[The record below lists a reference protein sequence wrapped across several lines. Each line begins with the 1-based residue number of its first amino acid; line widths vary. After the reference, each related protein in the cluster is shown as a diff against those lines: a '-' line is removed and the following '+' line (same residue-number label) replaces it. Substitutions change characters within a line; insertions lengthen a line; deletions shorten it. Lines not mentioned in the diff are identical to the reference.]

1 MSHLNWFEC
10 LTKLLE
16 NLISSKMHNTL
27 RSSKTSFC
35 PPTFAWLLDR
45 MSSKTKSLFW
55 RLYIH
60 LYDYASKQPNVTQW
74 LIYTLRPRRNEQHF
88 ADDIFKRIFFKEN
101 VWISIKISLKFV
113 PKGPINNIPALVQ
126 IMAWRRSGD
135 KSLSEPMMVSLHKI
149 AVLGFK
155 CVNGSA
161 PGYLQNL
168 VELYTPRRTLRSS
181 SDKLTLSILKVRTL
195 YGERSFRYHCAVE
208 WNILPYDIR
217 SCESLDSFKAKLKTY
232 LFSSAYH

>member
-1 MSHLNWFEC
+1 MPRYIHPHSLVPWEWLYDATIYPPHSLVPWELLYVNAILYGLPKFLIE
-10 LTKLLE
+10 KLQRVQ
-16 NLISSKMHNTL
+16 NFSARLITGSYKYDHITPVL
-27 RSSKTSFC
+27 
-35 PPTFAWLLDR
+35 
-45 MSSKTKSLFW
+45 KSL
-55 RLYIH
+55 H
-60 LYDYASKQPNVTQW
+60 W
-74 LIYTLRPRRNEQHF
+74 LPVEQ
-88 ADDIFKRIFFKEN
+88 RI
-101 VWISIKISLKFV
+101 
-113 PKGPINNIPALVQ
+113 
-126 IMAWRRSGD
+126 RY
-135 KSLSEPMMVSLHKI
+135 KI

-181 SDKLTLSILKVRTL
+181 SDKLTLSIPKVRTL

-208 WNILPYDIR
+208 WNTLPYDIR